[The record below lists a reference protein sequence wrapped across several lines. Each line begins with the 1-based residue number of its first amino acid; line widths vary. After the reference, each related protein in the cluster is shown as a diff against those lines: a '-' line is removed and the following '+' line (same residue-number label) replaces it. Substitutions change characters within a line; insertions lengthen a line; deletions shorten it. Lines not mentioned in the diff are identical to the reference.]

1 MIKVVILV
9 LFAEIFAAIAQIL
22 FKKSTNTVETYS
34 LRGLDAHLRF
44 LTDVLSRPSIWFGLA
59 AMAASLIIWLIALA
73 QGELSFVFSIGSMQ
87 YLLILF
93 LAHFILEERI
103 DMMKVVGTFLVVFGI
118 ILITLS

>member
-9 LFAEIFAAIAQIL
+9 LFAEILAAIAQIL

-44 LTDVLSRPSIWFGLA
+44 LTDVLSTPSIWFGLA
-59 AMAASLIIWLIALA
+59 AMATSLIVWLIALA

-103 DMMKVVGTFLVVFGI
+103 DVMKVIGTFLVVFGI